1 MSEFKKQFSD
11 DEKAT
16 YIRALFCILG
26 GKNNLSE
33 EHKSYVK
40 HQAEEI
46 GMTAAQLRKVPAPKS
61 IDELAAEI
69 KKISRVCL
77 RRYILREM
85 IMLAIADHEISD
97 DEMKTIYAVGIRA
110 GIKEEKINDFF
121 LWAAKGLEWQL
132 EGECLIE
139 K

>member
-1 MSEFKKQFSD
+1 MSAFKKELSD
-11 DEKAT
+11 EEKTT
-16 YIRALFCILG
+16 YMRALLCVLG
-26 GKNNLSE
+26 GKNSLSD
-33 EHKSYVK
+33 EHKSYLK

-46 GMTAAQLRKVPAPKS
+46 GMSATEFRKVSSPKS
-61 IDELAAEI
+61 TDELAKEI
-69 KKISRVCL
+69 KKIGSVCL
-77 RRYILREM
+77 RRFILREM

-97 DEMKTIYAVGIRA
+97 EEMKTIYAVGINA
-110 GIKEEKINDFF
+110 GIKEDKINDFF